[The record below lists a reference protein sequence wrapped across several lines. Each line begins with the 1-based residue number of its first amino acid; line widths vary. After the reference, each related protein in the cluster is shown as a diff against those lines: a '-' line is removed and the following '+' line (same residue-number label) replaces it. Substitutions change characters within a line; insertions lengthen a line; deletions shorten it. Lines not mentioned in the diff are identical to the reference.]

1 MNRYHQPGNA
11 KRNSRRILLLLVAAL
26 LSPPLAASEDISNK
40 YSPDTGSHFY
50 KWESDTAKIKT
61 RCEVYVPA
69 YSHIYLTEKG
79 RALLAVT
86 LSIRNVNAKAPLIIS
101 KIEYFDTKGELV
113 DKLISGTFGL
123 APMATA
129 SFVIEQKD
137 ARGGAGA
144 NFIVEWASQT
154 EGRRPII
161 ETIMAGYVGTRG
173 LSFSSRGVELDCTRP
188 R

>member
-1 MNRYHQPGNA
+1 V
-11 KRNSRRILLLLVAAL
+11 IAAL
-26 LSPPLAASEDISNK
+26 LFAPLARSEDISIK
-40 YSPDTGSHFY
+40 HSPDTGSHFY
-50 KWESDTAKIKT
+50 RWASDAAKIKI

-69 YSHIYLTEKG
+69 YSHIYLTEKAT
-79 RALLAVT
+79 ALLAIT
-86 LSIRNVNAKAPLIIS
+86 LSIRNVNAEAPLIIS

-113 DKLISGTFGL
+113 DKLINATFGL

-144 NFIVEWASQT
+144 NFIVEWASET
-154 EGRRPII
+154 EGRHPII

-173 LSFSSRGVELDCTRP
+173 LSFSSRGVQLDCTGNP
-188 R
+188 

>member
-1 MNRYHQPGNA
+1 MNRYYRPENA
-11 KRNSRRILLLLVAAL
+11 KRRGGRIRLFLVAAL
-26 LSPPLAASEDISNK
+26 LSPPLACSEDISIK

-50 KWESDTAKIKT
+50 QWKSDDPSIKT

-69 YSHIYLTEKG
+69 YSHIYLTEKAT
-79 RALLAVT
+79 ALLAVT
-86 LSIRNVNAKAPLIIS
+86 LSIRNVNAEAPLIIS

-113 DKLISGTFGL
+113 DKLINGTFGL

-129 SFVIEQKD
+129 SFVIAQKD

-144 NFIVEWASQT
+144 NFIVEWASET
-154 EGRRPII
+154 AGRRPII

-173 LSFSSRGVELDCTRP
+173 LSFSSRGVELDCQTNP
-188 R
+188 